1 MAEARRPA
9 PAPMA
14 APAQPAGPPP
24 VPGLP
29 AVLASREA
37 FFRAVS
43 GFVQRECQD
52 EGVDSICFLL
62 AQVKQVVNLF
72 RDMGLQSLMGVY
84 AAITQHSSTV
94 FELHSGWKI
103 CSISGIPSR
112 KTLYINDSTFV
123 STRYEKWVKC
133 VWLVAHMPMLERSR
147 RHERYAPRVIAPA
160 DAEVYRLALKHVFES
175 LLCVYETI
183 RSDRYSR
190 AFRPEGKKKIAAGH
204 AQGAAART

>member
-9 PAPMA
+9 PALMGDA
-14 APAQPAGPPP
+14 APMGDG
-24 VPGLP
+24 VP
-29 AVLASREA
+29 AVLGSREA
-37 FFRAVS
+37 FFRVVS
-43 GFVQRECQD
+43 KFVENECQD
-52 EGVDSICFLL
+52 EGVDSVSFLL
-62 AQVKQVVNLF
+62 AQIKQVVNLF

-84 AAITQHSSTV
+84 AAVAQHSNTV

-112 KTLYINDSTFV
+112 KTLYINDNTFV

-133 VWLVAHMPMLERSR
+133 VWLAAHMPMLERSR
-147 RHERYAPRVIAPA
+147 RHERYAVKRIDPA

-175 LLCVYETI
+175 LLRVYETI

-190 AFRPEGKKKIAAGH
+190 VFRPERKKNIGVGNAR
-204 AQGAAART
+204 GAAART